1 MAYRTLSK
9 NKKRR
14 QQRKKRTYIAQP
26 QRHRRGDTKRRRYQ
40 DETKQHRI
48 VVMNV
53 DTDCD
58 SRRGAPYRS
67 KEERFLL
74 RQMHGALRLLPA
86 NVKELIRQ
94 VAELLIRAF
103 PTAAL
108 AKTRLR
114 PMEKALRLIR
124 DGLSSEARKFETEA
138 AALAQ
143 NALTRASECILRQRA
158 MP

>member
-14 QQRKKRTYIAQP
+14 RQRKKRIYIAKP
-26 QRHRRGDTKRRRYQ
+26 QRHRRGDTRRRRHQ
-40 DETKQHRI
+40 DETEQHRI
-48 VVMNV
+48 AVTNV

-58 SRRGAPYRS
+58 NRRGAFYQS
-67 KEERFLL
+67 KEKKFLL

-86 NVKELIRQ
+86 NAEELIRQ

-103 PTAAL
+103 PAAAM
-108 AKTRLR
+108 AKTRLK
-114 PMEKALRLIR
+114 PMEKALHLIR

-143 NALTRASECILRQRA
+143 NALTIASEYILRQRA